1 MTDREQFT
9 TKVEPIMDRVM
20 QDLRS
25 RQAEETRRFMRSPA
39 YILSGISGPDGGMAS
54 QAIALDS
61 LRVTGEW
68 NSKTA
73 EDYVEMVKAELR
85 KEGITVTPQIEEMMI
100 EKMARDQVPQSSID
114 YILRKAAGNSIFGL
128 PEEARKTPLQREI
141 EERAEEMYNPTK
153 VEKGIGWGLGAAAD
167 FATMGGLGGGVVSGI
182 KFVGADLAIN
192 AVIDTVDASQRKDV
206 PKVIAPGHEEEW
218 LAMNGGKQ
226 EETEPV
232 QKEPAIQEQP
242 PVEQMEPEPQAVP
255 ASEETAKKEVAQAPV
270 QETKETAPEQQ
281 AVPEKSNTGGWQGL
295 LTGLGLNGIGDIGRN
310 AGYILAMLPD
320 ILLGMF
326 TGKTQSLGIKDN
338 LVPIASIMAGLFVK
352 NPLLKMT
359 LIGLGGANLINKAGH
374 EQLAKRDG
382 VTADPVRQ
390 NRYLQYE
397 DQKMNP
403 RIRDAQIQGNTLIA
417 SIDGIPVTV
426 TLPDKVMEAHAVGA
440 LPLGTLANA
449 VLEKCDRMQEVSEA
463 RDRFEEESRSQTRG
477 ITQREQ
483 TIKTTV
489 ICQREHNQ
497 SRMLLTAG
505 GSSSRRP
512 STEPPLAASFSM
524 RRARWPRDSSSPP
537 QGHPS
542 PPSMPSRSP
551 STATVADSRPI
562 CTPLFQRPR
571 SAETTCRQERKAFLS
586 YGTGGMSSVT
596 VPIRKGPSHAR
607 NTTPFPTRR
616 RRDTLPSVTARSARF
631 SISSRRRFLY
641 PIKKPSRRP

>member
-9 TKVEPIMDRVM
+9 TKVKPIMDRVM

-167 FATMGGLGGGVVSGI
+167 FATMGGLGGGVVSGL

-382 VTADPVRQ
+382 VSAESVSQ

-426 TLPDKVMEAHAVGA
+426 TLPEKVVEAHATGA

-477 ITQREQ
+477 ITQR
-483 TIKTTV
+483 
-489 ICQREHNQ
+489 
-497 SRMLLTAG
+497 
-505 GSSSRRP
+505 
-512 STEPPLAASFSM
+512 
-524 RRARWPRDSSSPP
+524 
-537 QGHPS
+537 
-542 PPSMPSRSP
+542 
-551 STATVADSRPI
+551 
-562 CTPLFQRPR
+562 
-571 SAETTCRQERKAFLS
+571 
-586 YGTGGMSSVT
+586 
-596 VPIRKGPSHAR
+596 
-607 NTTPFPTRR
+607 
-616 RRDTLPSVTARSARF
+616 
-631 SISSRRRFLY
+631 
-641 PIKKPSRRP
+641 

>member
-167 FATMGGLGGGVVSGI
+167 FASMGGLGGGVVSGL

-206 PKVIAPGHEEEW
+206 PKVIAPGYEEEW
-218 LAMNGGKQ
+218 LAANGGKQ
-226 EETEPV
+226 EETAPQEQKQEPV
-232 QKEPAIQEQP
+232 IQEQS
-242 PVEQMEPEPQAVP
+242 PVAQTEPEPEPQALQ
-255 ASEETAKKEVAQAPV
+255 AGEDSAKKEVAQAPV
-270 QETKETAPEQQ
+270 QEVTQSSSEQQ
-281 AVPEKSNTGGWQGL
+281 AVPAKSNTDGWQGI

-326 TGKTQSLGIKDN
+326 TGKTQKHH
-338 LVPIASIMAGLFVK
+338 
-352 NPLLKMT
+352 
-359 LIGLGGANLINKAGH
+359 GG
-374 EQLAKRDG
+374 
-382 VTADPVRQ
+382 T
-390 NRYLQYE
+390 
-397 DQKMNP
+397 
-403 RIRDAQIQGNTLIA
+403 
-417 SIDGIPVTV
+417 
-426 TLPDKVMEAHAVGA
+426 
-440 LPLGTLANA
+440 
-449 VLEKCDRMQEVSEA
+449 
-463 RDRFEEESRSQTRG
+463 F
-477 ITQREQ
+477 
-483 TIKTTV
+483 
-489 ICQREHNQ
+489 
-497 SRMLLTAG
+497 
-505 GSSSRRP
+505 
-512 STEPPLAASFSM
+512 
-524 RRARWPRDSSSPP
+524 
-537 QGHPS
+537 
-542 PPSMPSRSP
+542 
-551 STATVADSRPI
+551 
-562 CTPLFQRPR
+562 
-571 SAETTCRQERKAFLS
+571 RQEPAAEDDPHRTRRGEPHQQGRTRA
-586 YGTGGMSSVT
+586 
-596 VPIRKGPSHAR
+596 AR
-607 NTTPFPTRR
+607 QTRR
-616 RRDTLPSVTARSARF
+616 RVRRACQSEPVSPVRGPTNESQDPGCPDTGEYPDRVHRRDPSDCHSA
-631 SISSRRRFLY
+631 
-641 PIKKPSRRP
+641 

>member
-25 RQAEETRRFMRSPA
+25 RQAEEVRRFMRSPA

-85 KEGITVTPQIEEMMI
+85 KGGITVTPQIEEMMI

-114 YILRKAAGNSIFGL
+114 YILRKAAGNSIFSL

-167 FATMGGLGGGVVSGI
+167 FATMGGLGGGVVSGL

-382 VTADPVRQ
+382 VSAESVSQ

-477 ITQREQ
+477 ITQR
-483 TIKTTV
+483 
-489 ICQREHNQ
+489 
-497 SRMLLTAG
+497 
-505 GSSSRRP
+505 
-512 STEPPLAASFSM
+512 
-524 RRARWPRDSSSPP
+524 
-537 QGHPS
+537 
-542 PPSMPSRSP
+542 
-551 STATVADSRPI
+551 
-562 CTPLFQRPR
+562 
-571 SAETTCRQERKAFLS
+571 
-586 YGTGGMSSVT
+586 
-596 VPIRKGPSHAR
+596 
-607 NTTPFPTRR
+607 
-616 RRDTLPSVTARSARF
+616 
-631 SISSRRRFLY
+631 
-641 PIKKPSRRP
+641 

>member
-167 FATMGGLGGGVVSGI
+167 FATMGGLGGGVVSGL

-382 VTADPVRQ
+382 VSAESVSQ

-417 SIDGIPVTV
+417 S
-426 TLPDKVMEAHAVGA
+426 
-440 LPLGTLANA
+440 GTLANA

-477 ITQREQ
+477 ITQR
-483 TIKTTV
+483 
-489 ICQREHNQ
+489 
-497 SRMLLTAG
+497 
-505 GSSSRRP
+505 
-512 STEPPLAASFSM
+512 
-524 RRARWPRDSSSPP
+524 
-537 QGHPS
+537 
-542 PPSMPSRSP
+542 
-551 STATVADSRPI
+551 
-562 CTPLFQRPR
+562 
-571 SAETTCRQERKAFLS
+571 
-586 YGTGGMSSVT
+586 
-596 VPIRKGPSHAR
+596 
-607 NTTPFPTRR
+607 
-616 RRDTLPSVTARSARF
+616 
-631 SISSRRRFLY
+631 
-641 PIKKPSRRP
+641 

>member
-61 LRVTGEW
+61 LKVTGEW

-167 FATMGGLGGGVVSGI
+167 FATMGGLGGGVVSGL

-382 VTADPVRQ
+382 VSAESVSQ

-477 ITQREQ
+477 ITQR
-483 TIKTTV
+483 
-489 ICQREHNQ
+489 
-497 SRMLLTAG
+497 
-505 GSSSRRP
+505 
-512 STEPPLAASFSM
+512 
-524 RRARWPRDSSSPP
+524 
-537 QGHPS
+537 
-542 PPSMPSRSP
+542 
-551 STATVADSRPI
+551 
-562 CTPLFQRPR
+562 
-571 SAETTCRQERKAFLS
+571 
-586 YGTGGMSSVT
+586 
-596 VPIRKGPSHAR
+596 
-607 NTTPFPTRR
+607 
-616 RRDTLPSVTARSARF
+616 
-631 SISSRRRFLY
+631 
-641 PIKKPSRRP
+641 

>member
-114 YILRKAAGNSIFGL
+114 YILRKAAGNSIFSL

-167 FATMGGLGGGVVSGI
+167 FATMGGLGGGVVSGL

-403 RIRDAQIQGNTLIA
+403 RIRDAQIQGNNLIA

-477 ITQREQ
+477 ITQR
-483 TIKTTV
+483 
-489 ICQREHNQ
+489 
-497 SRMLLTAG
+497 
-505 GSSSRRP
+505 
-512 STEPPLAASFSM
+512 
-524 RRARWPRDSSSPP
+524 
-537 QGHPS
+537 
-542 PPSMPSRSP
+542 
-551 STATVADSRPI
+551 
-562 CTPLFQRPR
+562 
-571 SAETTCRQERKAFLS
+571 
-586 YGTGGMSSVT
+586 
-596 VPIRKGPSHAR
+596 
-607 NTTPFPTRR
+607 
-616 RRDTLPSVTARSARF
+616 
-631 SISSRRRFLY
+631 
-641 PIKKPSRRP
+641 

>member
-114 YILRKAAGNSIFGL
+114 YILRKAAGNSIFSL

-167 FATMGGLGGGVVSGI
+167 FATMGGLGGGVVSGL

-281 AVPEKSNTGGWQGL
+281 AVRAKSNTGGWQGL

-382 VTADPVRQ
+382 VSAESVSQ

-426 TLPDKVMEAHAVGA
+426 TLPEKVVEAHATGA

-477 ITQREQ
+477 ITQR
-483 TIKTTV
+483 
-489 ICQREHNQ
+489 
-497 SRMLLTAG
+497 
-505 GSSSRRP
+505 
-512 STEPPLAASFSM
+512 
-524 RRARWPRDSSSPP
+524 
-537 QGHPS
+537 
-542 PPSMPSRSP
+542 
-551 STATVADSRPI
+551 
-562 CTPLFQRPR
+562 
-571 SAETTCRQERKAFLS
+571 
-586 YGTGGMSSVT
+586 
-596 VPIRKGPSHAR
+596 
-607 NTTPFPTRR
+607 
-616 RRDTLPSVTARSARF
+616 
-631 SISSRRRFLY
+631 
-641 PIKKPSRRP
+641 

>member
-167 FATMGGLGGGVVSGI
+167 FATMGGLGGGVVSGL

-255 ASEETAKKEVAQAPV
+255 ASEVTAKKEVAQAPV

-320 ILLGMF
+320 ILFGMF

-382 VTADPVRQ
+382 VSAESVSQ

-403 RIRDAQIQGNTLIA
+403 RIRNAQIQGNTLIA

-477 ITQREQ
+477 ITQR
-483 TIKTTV
+483 
-489 ICQREHNQ
+489 
-497 SRMLLTAG
+497 
-505 GSSSRRP
+505 
-512 STEPPLAASFSM
+512 
-524 RRARWPRDSSSPP
+524 
-537 QGHPS
+537 
-542 PPSMPSRSP
+542 
-551 STATVADSRPI
+551 
-562 CTPLFQRPR
+562 
-571 SAETTCRQERKAFLS
+571 
-586 YGTGGMSSVT
+586 
-596 VPIRKGPSHAR
+596 
-607 NTTPFPTRR
+607 
-616 RRDTLPSVTARSARF
+616 
-631 SISSRRRFLY
+631 
-641 PIKKPSRRP
+641 

>member
-167 FATMGGLGGGVVSGI
+167 FATMGGLGGGVVSGL

-255 ASEETAKKEVAQAPV
+255 ASEATAKKEVAQAPV

-382 VTADPVRQ
+382 VSAESVSQ

-477 ITQREQ
+477 ITQR
-483 TIKTTV
+483 
-489 ICQREHNQ
+489 
-497 SRMLLTAG
+497 
-505 GSSSRRP
+505 
-512 STEPPLAASFSM
+512 
-524 RRARWPRDSSSPP
+524 
-537 QGHPS
+537 
-542 PPSMPSRSP
+542 
-551 STATVADSRPI
+551 
-562 CTPLFQRPR
+562 
-571 SAETTCRQERKAFLS
+571 
-586 YGTGGMSSVT
+586 
-596 VPIRKGPSHAR
+596 
-607 NTTPFPTRR
+607 
-616 RRDTLPSVTARSARF
+616 
-631 SISSRRRFLY
+631 
-641 PIKKPSRRP
+641 

>member
-1 MTDREQFT
+1 
-9 TKVEPIMDRVM
+9 
-20 QDLRS
+20 
-25 RQAEETRRFMRSPA
+25 
-39 YILSGISGPDGGMAS
+39 
-54 QAIALDS
+54 
-61 LRVTGEW
+61 
-68 NSKTA
+68 
-73 EDYVEMVKAELR
+73 MVKAELR

-114 YILRKAAGNSIFGL
+114 YILRKAAGNSIFSL

-141 EERAEEMYNPTK
+141 EERAEEMYNPSK

-167 FATMGGLGGGVVSGI
+167 FATMGGLGGGVVSGL

-255 ASEETAKKEVAQAPV
+255 ASEATAKKEVAQAPV

-382 VTADPVRQ
+382 VSAESVSQ

-477 ITQREQ
+477 ITQR
-483 TIKTTV
+483 
-489 ICQREHNQ
+489 
-497 SRMLLTAG
+497 
-505 GSSSRRP
+505 
-512 STEPPLAASFSM
+512 
-524 RRARWPRDSSSPP
+524 
-537 QGHPS
+537 
-542 PPSMPSRSP
+542 
-551 STATVADSRPI
+551 
-562 CTPLFQRPR
+562 
-571 SAETTCRQERKAFLS
+571 
-586 YGTGGMSSVT
+586 
-596 VPIRKGPSHAR
+596 
-607 NTTPFPTRR
+607 
-616 RRDTLPSVTARSARF
+616 
-631 SISSRRRFLY
+631 
-641 PIKKPSRRP
+641 

>member
-20 QDLRS
+20 RDLRS

-167 FATMGGLGGGVVSGI
+167 FATMGGLGGGVVSGL

-382 VTADPVRQ
+382 VSAESVSQ

-477 ITQREQ
+477 ITQR
-483 TIKTTV
+483 
-489 ICQREHNQ
+489 
-497 SRMLLTAG
+497 
-505 GSSSRRP
+505 
-512 STEPPLAASFSM
+512 
-524 RRARWPRDSSSPP
+524 
-537 QGHPS
+537 
-542 PPSMPSRSP
+542 
-551 STATVADSRPI
+551 
-562 CTPLFQRPR
+562 
-571 SAETTCRQERKAFLS
+571 
-586 YGTGGMSSVT
+586 
-596 VPIRKGPSHAR
+596 
-607 NTTPFPTRR
+607 
-616 RRDTLPSVTARSARF
+616 
-631 SISSRRRFLY
+631 
-641 PIKKPSRRP
+641 

>member
-167 FATMGGLGGGVVSGI
+167 FATMGGLGGGVVSGL

-281 AVPEKSNTGGWQGL
+281 SVPAKSNTGGLQGI

-382 VTADPVRQ
+382 VSAESVSQ

-403 RIRDAQIQGNTLIA
+403 RIRDVQIQGNTLIA

-477 ITQREQ
+477 ITQR
-483 TIKTTV
+483 
-489 ICQREHNQ
+489 
-497 SRMLLTAG
+497 
-505 GSSSRRP
+505 
-512 STEPPLAASFSM
+512 
-524 RRARWPRDSSSPP
+524 
-537 QGHPS
+537 
-542 PPSMPSRSP
+542 
-551 STATVADSRPI
+551 
-562 CTPLFQRPR
+562 
-571 SAETTCRQERKAFLS
+571 
-586 YGTGGMSSVT
+586 
-596 VPIRKGPSHAR
+596 
-607 NTTPFPTRR
+607 
-616 RRDTLPSVTARSARF
+616 
-631 SISSRRRFLY
+631 
-641 PIKKPSRRP
+641 

>member
-114 YILRKAAGNSIFGL
+114 YILRKAAGNSIFSL

-167 FATMGGLGGGVVSGI
+167 FATMGGLGGGVVSGL

-242 PVEQMEPEPQAVP
+242 PVEQMEPEPPAVP

-403 RIRDAQIQGNTLIA
+403 RIRDAQIQGNNLIA

-477 ITQREQ
+477 ITQR
-483 TIKTTV
+483 
-489 ICQREHNQ
+489 
-497 SRMLLTAG
+497 
-505 GSSSRRP
+505 
-512 STEPPLAASFSM
+512 
-524 RRARWPRDSSSPP
+524 
-537 QGHPS
+537 
-542 PPSMPSRSP
+542 
-551 STATVADSRPI
+551 
-562 CTPLFQRPR
+562 
-571 SAETTCRQERKAFLS
+571 
-586 YGTGGMSSVT
+586 
-596 VPIRKGPSHAR
+596 
-607 NTTPFPTRR
+607 
-616 RRDTLPSVTARSARF
+616 
-631 SISSRRRFLY
+631 
-641 PIKKPSRRP
+641 

>member
-85 KEGITVTPQIEEMMI
+85 KGGITVTPQIEEMMI

-114 YILRKAAGNSIFGL
+114 YILRKAAGNSIFSL

-167 FATMGGLGGGVVSGI
+167 FASMGGLGGGVVSGL

-382 VTADPVRQ
+382 VSAESVSH

-477 ITQREQ
+477 ITQR
-483 TIKTTV
+483 
-489 ICQREHNQ
+489 
-497 SRMLLTAG
+497 
-505 GSSSRRP
+505 
-512 STEPPLAASFSM
+512 
-524 RRARWPRDSSSPP
+524 
-537 QGHPS
+537 
-542 PPSMPSRSP
+542 
-551 STATVADSRPI
+551 
-562 CTPLFQRPR
+562 
-571 SAETTCRQERKAFLS
+571 
-586 YGTGGMSSVT
+586 
-596 VPIRKGPSHAR
+596 
-607 NTTPFPTRR
+607 
-616 RRDTLPSVTARSARF
+616 
-631 SISSRRRFLY
+631 
-641 PIKKPSRRP
+641 

>member
-20 QDLRS
+20 RDLRS

-68 NSKTA
+68 NSKTV

-85 KEGITVTPQIEEMMI
+85 KEGITVTPQLEEMMI

-114 YILRKAAGNSIFGL
+114 YILRKAAGNSIFSL

-141 EERAEEMYNPTK
+141 EERAEEMYNPSK

-167 FATMGGLGGGVVSGI
+167 FATMGGLGGGVVSGL

-226 EETEPV
+226 EESEPV

-242 PVEQMEPEPQAVP
+242 PVEQMEPEPQAIP

-281 AVPEKSNTGGWQGL
+281 SVPEKSNMGGWQGL

-320 ILLGMF
+320 ILFGMF

-382 VTADPVRQ
+382 VSAESVSQ

-477 ITQREQ
+477 ITQR
-483 TIKTTV
+483 
-489 ICQREHNQ
+489 
-497 SRMLLTAG
+497 
-505 GSSSRRP
+505 
-512 STEPPLAASFSM
+512 
-524 RRARWPRDSSSPP
+524 
-537 QGHPS
+537 
-542 PPSMPSRSP
+542 
-551 STATVADSRPI
+551 
-562 CTPLFQRPR
+562 
-571 SAETTCRQERKAFLS
+571 
-586 YGTGGMSSVT
+586 
-596 VPIRKGPSHAR
+596 
-607 NTTPFPTRR
+607 
-616 RRDTLPSVTARSARF
+616 
-631 SISSRRRFLY
+631 
-641 PIKKPSRRP
+641 

>member
-9 TKVEPIMDRVM
+9 TKVKPIMDRVM

-85 KEGITVTPQIEEMMI
+85 KGGITVTPQIEEMMI

-114 YILRKAAGNSIFGL
+114 YILRKAAGNSIFSL

-167 FATMGGLGGGVVSGI
+167 FATMGGLGGGVVSGL

-382 VTADPVRQ
+382 VSAESVSQ

-477 ITQREQ
+477 ITQR
-483 TIKTTV
+483 
-489 ICQREHNQ
+489 
-497 SRMLLTAG
+497 
-505 GSSSRRP
+505 
-512 STEPPLAASFSM
+512 
-524 RRARWPRDSSSPP
+524 
-537 QGHPS
+537 
-542 PPSMPSRSP
+542 
-551 STATVADSRPI
+551 
-562 CTPLFQRPR
+562 
-571 SAETTCRQERKAFLS
+571 
-586 YGTGGMSSVT
+586 
-596 VPIRKGPSHAR
+596 
-607 NTTPFPTRR
+607 
-616 RRDTLPSVTARSARF
+616 
-631 SISSRRRFLY
+631 
-641 PIKKPSRRP
+641 

>member
-141 EERAEEMYNPTK
+141 EERAEEMYNPSK

-167 FATMGGLGGGVVSGI
+167 FATMGGLGGGVVSGL

-382 VTADPVRQ
+382 VSAESVSQ

-477 ITQREQ
+477 ITQR
-483 TIKTTV
+483 
-489 ICQREHNQ
+489 
-497 SRMLLTAG
+497 
-505 GSSSRRP
+505 
-512 STEPPLAASFSM
+512 
-524 RRARWPRDSSSPP
+524 
-537 QGHPS
+537 
-542 PPSMPSRSP
+542 
-551 STATVADSRPI
+551 
-562 CTPLFQRPR
+562 
-571 SAETTCRQERKAFLS
+571 
-586 YGTGGMSSVT
+586 
-596 VPIRKGPSHAR
+596 
-607 NTTPFPTRR
+607 
-616 RRDTLPSVTARSARF
+616 
-631 SISSRRRFLY
+631 
-641 PIKKPSRRP
+641 

>member
-20 QDLRS
+20 RDLRS

-85 KEGITVTPQIEEMMI
+85 KEGITVTPQLEEMMI

-114 YILRKAAGNSIFGL
+114 YILRKAAGNSIFSL

-167 FATMGGLGGGVVSGI
+167 FASMGGLGGGVVSGL

-242 PVEQMEPEPQAVP
+242 PVEQMESESQAIP

-352 NPLLKMT
+352 NSLLKMT

-382 VTADPVRQ
+382 VSAESVSQ

-449 VLEKCDRMQEVSEA
+449 VLEKCDRMQEVNEA

-477 ITQREQ
+477 ITQR
-483 TIKTTV
+483 
-489 ICQREHNQ
+489 
-497 SRMLLTAG
+497 
-505 GSSSRRP
+505 
-512 STEPPLAASFSM
+512 
-524 RRARWPRDSSSPP
+524 
-537 QGHPS
+537 
-542 PPSMPSRSP
+542 
-551 STATVADSRPI
+551 
-562 CTPLFQRPR
+562 
-571 SAETTCRQERKAFLS
+571 
-586 YGTGGMSSVT
+586 
-596 VPIRKGPSHAR
+596 
-607 NTTPFPTRR
+607 
-616 RRDTLPSVTARSARF
+616 
-631 SISSRRRFLY
+631 
-641 PIKKPSRRP
+641 

>member
-114 YILRKAAGNSIFGL
+114 YILRKAAGNSIFSL

-167 FATMGGLGGGVVSGI
+167 FATMGGLGGGVVSGL

-270 QETKETAPEQQ
+270 QEAKETAPEQQ

-382 VTADPVRQ
+382 VSAESVSQ

-463 RDRFEEESRSQTRG
+463 RDRFEEASRSQTRG
-477 ITQREQ
+477 ITQR
-483 TIKTTV
+483 
-489 ICQREHNQ
+489 
-497 SRMLLTAG
+497 
-505 GSSSRRP
+505 
-512 STEPPLAASFSM
+512 
-524 RRARWPRDSSSPP
+524 
-537 QGHPS
+537 
-542 PPSMPSRSP
+542 
-551 STATVADSRPI
+551 
-562 CTPLFQRPR
+562 
-571 SAETTCRQERKAFLS
+571 
-586 YGTGGMSSVT
+586 
-596 VPIRKGPSHAR
+596 
-607 NTTPFPTRR
+607 
-616 RRDTLPSVTARSARF
+616 
-631 SISSRRRFLY
+631 
-641 PIKKPSRRP
+641 

>member
-25 RQAEETRRFMRSPA
+25 RQAEETRRFMLSPA

-100 EKMARDQVPQSSID
+100 EKMARDQVPKSSID

-167 FATMGGLGGGVVSGI
+167 FATMGGLGGGVVSGL

-270 QETKETAPEQQ
+270 QETKDTAPEQQ

-382 VTADPVRQ
+382 VSAESVSQ

-426 TLPDKVMEAHAVGA
+426 ALSDKVIEAHAVGA

-477 ITQREQ
+477 ITQR
-483 TIKTTV
+483 
-489 ICQREHNQ
+489 
-497 SRMLLTAG
+497 
-505 GSSSRRP
+505 
-512 STEPPLAASFSM
+512 
-524 RRARWPRDSSSPP
+524 
-537 QGHPS
+537 
-542 PPSMPSRSP
+542 
-551 STATVADSRPI
+551 
-562 CTPLFQRPR
+562 
-571 SAETTCRQERKAFLS
+571 
-586 YGTGGMSSVT
+586 
-596 VPIRKGPSHAR
+596 
-607 NTTPFPTRR
+607 
-616 RRDTLPSVTARSARF
+616 
-631 SISSRRRFLY
+631 
-641 PIKKPSRRP
+641 

>member
-20 QDLRS
+20 RDLRS

-68 NSKTA
+68 NSKTV

-85 KEGITVTPQIEEMMI
+85 KEGITVTPQLEEMMI

-114 YILRKAAGNSIFGL
+114 YILRKAAGNSIFSL

-141 EERAEEMYNPTK
+141 EERAEEMYNPSK

-167 FATMGGLGGGVVSGI
+167 FATMGGLGGGVVSGL

-192 AVIDTVDASQRKDV
+192 AVIDTVDASQCKDV

-226 EETEPV
+226 EESEPV

-242 PVEQMEPEPQAVP
+242 PVEQMESESQAIP

-382 VTADPVRQ
+382 VSAESVSQ

-477 ITQREQ
+477 ITQR
-483 TIKTTV
+483 
-489 ICQREHNQ
+489 
-497 SRMLLTAG
+497 
-505 GSSSRRP
+505 
-512 STEPPLAASFSM
+512 
-524 RRARWPRDSSSPP
+524 
-537 QGHPS
+537 
-542 PPSMPSRSP
+542 
-551 STATVADSRPI
+551 
-562 CTPLFQRPR
+562 
-571 SAETTCRQERKAFLS
+571 
-586 YGTGGMSSVT
+586 
-596 VPIRKGPSHAR
+596 
-607 NTTPFPTRR
+607 
-616 RRDTLPSVTARSARF
+616 
-631 SISSRRRFLY
+631 
-641 PIKKPSRRP
+641 

>member
-20 QDLRS
+20 RDLRS

-114 YILRKAAGNSIFGL
+114 YILRKAAGNSIFSL

-167 FATMGGLGGGVVSGI
+167 FATMGGLGGGVVSGL

-242 PVEQMEPEPQAVP
+242 PVEQMEPGPQAVP

-281 AVPEKSNTGGWQGL
+281 AVPEKSNMGGWQGL

-338 LVPIASIMAGLFVK
+338 LVPIASIIAGLFVK

-382 VTADPVRQ
+382 VSAESVSQ

-403 RIRDAQIQGNTLIA
+403 RIRDAQIQGNNLIA

-426 TLPDKVMEAHAVGA
+426 TLPDKVVEAHAVGA

-477 ITQREQ
+477 ITQR
-483 TIKTTV
+483 
-489 ICQREHNQ
+489 
-497 SRMLLTAG
+497 
-505 GSSSRRP
+505 
-512 STEPPLAASFSM
+512 
-524 RRARWPRDSSSPP
+524 
-537 QGHPS
+537 
-542 PPSMPSRSP
+542 
-551 STATVADSRPI
+551 
-562 CTPLFQRPR
+562 
-571 SAETTCRQERKAFLS
+571 
-586 YGTGGMSSVT
+586 
-596 VPIRKGPSHAR
+596 
-607 NTTPFPTRR
+607 
-616 RRDTLPSVTARSARF
+616 
-631 SISSRRRFLY
+631 
-641 PIKKPSRRP
+641 